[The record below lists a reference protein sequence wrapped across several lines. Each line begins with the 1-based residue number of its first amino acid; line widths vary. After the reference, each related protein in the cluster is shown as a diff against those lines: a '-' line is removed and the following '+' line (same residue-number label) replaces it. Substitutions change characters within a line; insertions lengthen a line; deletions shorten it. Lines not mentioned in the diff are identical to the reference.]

1 MRLVLLPGAQPE
13 DSFLPLPSPATPA
26 HTPLDVSQEFICL
39 SPCLSLPDRLCL
51 SPPPFSLN
59 SIYLQCLSVCLS
71 PSHPSCAAVSLISL
85 PFCGSFVLYV
95 PLSLYLSECLFASW
109 AVYLSVSLSVSQSLS
124 QSVPCL
130 SACFV
135 PSHSLSAAP
144 GQHPRA
150 DGHQTLARG
159 PCHHRGSFLSGS
171 FSGTTWGVQTVLSQ
185 TGRCH
190 HCDSGPA

>member
-135 PSHSLSAAP
+135 PSRSLSGGSRPASQSRWP
-144 GQHPRA
+144 SDLGQRPMSSQRLLPQWQLFRDH
-150 DGHQTLARG
+150 L
-159 PCHHRGSFLSGS
+159 GSANCPVTNRSLSP
-171 FSGTTWGVQTVLSQ
+171 L
-185 TGRCH
+185 
-190 HCDSGPA
+190 